1 MTKRNR
7 KTQLQQRLEA
17 QREFIKTVIERAGS
31 QQALGHRLG
40 VSQAAISKWM
50 IRGWVPLARAAEI
63 EATFGVP
70 RTDIA
75 NPRIV
80 EMLASAESML

>member
-7 KTQLQQRLEA
+7 KTLTQQRLDA
-17 QREFIKTVIERAGS
+17 QRDHIRTAIERAGS
-31 QQALGHRLG
+31 QQALGDRLG
-40 VSQAAISKWM
+40 VSQAAVSKWLV
-50 IRGWVPLARAAEI
+50 RGWVPLARAAEI

-80 EMLASAESML
+80 EMLASTESML